1 MHPSRRWSAELCSRR
16 NGEVDTTGVGAV
28 VRRVLG
34 ARYGCRVS
42 EVPYHPRVLVVCTA
56 NICRSPMMEGLL
68 RRDLGILG
76 ASVEVISAGLLDW
89 DQAVDPQA
97 AAVMAERGVDIAG
110 HRSRPIST
118 IDLHT
123 LDLVITMTREH
134 AREVVLGLPEVYRRT
149 FTVKDFARRI
159 DAEPAGEPGEDLR
172 TRMSA
177 LSSGRALSSLM
188 GISEEDDV
196 ADPYGLTP
204 MHFEATADLL
214 SVLSERI
221 SLALLTL
228 TR

>member
-1 MHPSRRWSAELCSRR
+1 
-16 NGEVDTTGVGAV
+16 
-28 VRRVLG
+28 
-34 ARYGCRVS
+34 
-42 EVPYHPRVLVVCTA
+42 
-56 NICRSPMMEGLL
+56 MMEGLL

>member
-1 MHPSRRWSAELCSRR
+1 M
-16 NGEVDTTGVGAV
+16 
-28 VRRVLG
+28 
-34 ARYGCRVS
+34 S
-42 EVPYHPRVLVVCTA
+42 EVPYQSRVLVVCTA

-68 RRDLGILG
+68 RRDLGVLG
-76 ASVEVISAGLLDW
+76 APVEVISGGLLEW

-110 HRSRPIST
+110 HRSRPVST

-123 LDLVITMTREH
+123 VDLVITMTREH
-134 AREVVLGLPEVYRRT
+134 AREVVLGLPEVYPRT
-149 FTVKDFARRI
+149 FTVKDFARRM
-159 DAEPAGEPGEDLR
+159 DLEPAGEPGEDLR
-172 TRMSA
+172 TRMNA

-188 GISEEDDV
+188 GISDEDDV

-214 SVLSERI
+214 SALSERI